1 MRINNILKRGVGGVG
16 IFGVGAP
23 YPQESAPK
31 VCQAFSATIFLKKL
45 SKKGCAGMNSLI
57 IFVR

>member
-23 YPQESAPK
+23 YPPRECAQGLSSFFCNNLFK
-31 VCQAFSATIFLKKL
+31 KTIKKRL
-45 SKKGCAGMNSLI
+45 RGNE
-57 IFVR
+57 